1 MHAIKMAQIWIPV
14 WFYACVKC
22 YGLYALCFEPSISAG
37 MGNPT
42 SIDFVATDL
51 HQMVA
56 AYTTAKT
63 IVYDLET
70 AKPVLNLDSGVTYGQ
85 LWHCPT

>member
-1 MHAIKMAQIWIPV
+1 MHAICESTY
-14 WFYACVKC
+14 F
-22 YGLYALCFEPSISAG
+22 FTG

-51 HQMVA
+51 HHMVA

-63 IVYDLET
+63 VVYDLET
-70 AKPVLNLDSGVTYGQ
+70 AKPVISLDSGVTYGWFE
-85 LWHCPT
+85 LLD